1 MEDKQQ
7 LYDIAANLEALGN
20 ETRLEAFQLLV
31 QAGQSGMPVGQLQK
45 QLGIPGSTLSHHIA
59 RLVNVGLVNQERIS
73 RSLICRA
80 NFVAMDSVIAFLTQN
95 CCELEQP
102 APNQD
107 KNHE

>member
-1 MEDKQQ
+1 MDDKQQ

-20 ETRLEAFQLLV
+20 ETRLETFQLLV
-31 QAGQSGMPVGQLQK
+31 RAGNSGMPVGQLQK

-59 RLVNVGLVNQERIS
+59 RLVNVGLVKQERIS

-80 NFVAMDSVIAFLTQN
+80 NFTAMDTVIAFLTQN
-95 CCELEQP
+95 CCELESQ
-102 APNQD
+102 NQD

>member
-20 ETRLEAFQLLV
+20 ETRLEIFQLLV
-31 QAGQSGMPVGQLQK
+31 QAGHSGLPVGHLQK
-45 QLGIPGSTLSHHIA
+45 QLGIPGSTLSHHIS
-59 RLVNVGLVNQERIS
+59 RLVNVELVKQERIS

-80 NFVAMDSVIAFLTQN
+80 NFTAMNSVIAFLTQN

-102 APNQD
+102 NQD

>member
-7 LYDIAANLEALGN
+7 LYDIAANLEAIGN
-20 ETRLEAFQLLV
+20 ETRLEIFQLLV
-31 QAGQSGMPVGQLQK
+31 QAGNSGMPVGQLQK

-59 RLVNVGLVNQERIS
+59 RLVNIGLVKQERIS

-80 NFVAMDSVIAFLTQN
+80 NFTAMNSVISFLTQN

-102 APNQD
+102 KPG
-107 KNHE
+107 